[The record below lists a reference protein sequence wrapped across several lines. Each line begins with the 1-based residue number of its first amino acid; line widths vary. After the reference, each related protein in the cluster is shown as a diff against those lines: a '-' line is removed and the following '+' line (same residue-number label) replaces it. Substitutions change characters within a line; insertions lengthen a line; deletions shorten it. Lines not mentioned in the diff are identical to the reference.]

1 MSKFIELFKKYNK
14 DFNKMFKT
22 GVETLKCNST
32 KCKEEYEELEKY
44 KKEVFDNILK
54 LSEEENKTKPS
65 KNHDKERIKIQKKF
79 RENEDVKKYLEN
91 VKNGVKNEKKI
102 ADNYKKAYKTYQR
115 ELKSA
120 LKEYHKTE
128 TGKLYKKKVEKLFKE
143 LSYNIKSIALSKCSF
158 EKCLKLHKKGLL
170 QVKTITSK
178 LCKEKNKKS
187 CKISNAIAKLDVKK
201 FNYKD
206 NEKIA
211 KMIKKGLT

>member
-22 GVETLKCNST
+22 SMEILKCNAT
-32 KCKEEYEELEKY
+32 ICNKEYEELEKY
-44 KKEVFDNILK
+44 KKDILDNIIK
-54 LSEEENKTKPS
+54 LSEKESKTKPS
-65 KNHDKERIKIQKKF
+65 KNYDKERIKIHKKF
-79 RENEDVKKYLEN
+79 RENKDVKKYLEN

-102 ADNYKKAYKTYQR
+102 ADNYKKTYKTYQK
-115 ELKSA
+115 ELKNA

-170 QVKTITSK
+170 QVKTITAK

-187 CKISNAIAKLDVKK
+187 CKIYDAIAKLDVKN

-206 NEKIA
+206 NEKIS

>member
-1 MSKFIELFKKYNK
+1 MSKSIELFKKYNK

-22 GVETLKCNST
+22 SMKILKCNST
-32 KCKEEYEELEKY
+32 KCKKEYEELEKY
-44 KKEVFDNILK
+44 KKEILDNIIK
-54 LSEEENKTKPS
+54 LGEEDSKTKPS
-65 KNHDKERIKIQKKF
+65 KKYDKERIKIQKKF
-79 RENEDVKKYLEN
+79 RENKDVKKYLEN
-91 VKNGVKNEKKI
+91 VKNGVEIEKKL
-102 ADNYKKAYKTYQR
+102 ADNYKKAYKTYEK

-128 TGKLYKKKVEKLFKE
+128 SGKLYKKNVKKLFKE
-143 LSYNIKSIALSKCSF
+143 LSYNIKTIALSECSF

-170 QVKTITSK
+170 QVKTITAK

-187 CKISNAIAKLDVKK
+187 CKIYDAIAKLDVKN

-206 NEKIA
+206 NEKIS

>member
-1 MSKFIELFKKYNK
+1 MSKYIELFKKYNK

-22 GVETLKCNST
+22 SMEILKCNST
-32 KCKEEYEELEKY
+32 KCKKEYEELEKY
-44 KKEVFDNILK
+44 KKEVFDNISK
-54 LSEEENKTKPS
+54 LSEKESKTKPS
-65 KNHDKERIKIQKKF
+65 KKYDKERIKIQKKF

-91 VKNGVKNEKKI
+91 AKKGIKNEKKI

-115 ELKSA
+115 ELKDA

-128 TGKLYKKKVEKLFKE
+128 IGKLYINKVEKLYKE
-143 LSYNIKSIALSKCSF
+143 LSYNIKTIALSKCSF

-170 QVKTITSK
+170 QVKTITTK

-187 CKISNAIAKLDVKK
+187 CKISDAIAKLDVKN

-206 NEKIA
+206 NEKIS